1 VGLLA
6 VKLIL
11 APAFVVGASLA
22 SRRFGPRI
30 GGLIAGLPV
39 VAGPILL
46 VYALAHGRAFAAG
59 AAAGTLLGLVS
70 LTAFLVVYS
79 RVGAY
84 ISWPVTL
91 LAGWLTFALATAVLS
106 MFSIPVGAALALAAM
121 GVLAGFAALPHPS
134 GAESASTPPLWDLP
148 LRAVCAGTL
157 VLTLAALSGQLG
169 PRLSGLLAPFPII
182 ATVLATFT
190 HAQRGVEDVRRMSRG
205 MVAGFCAFALFC
217 FTVSVALRT
226 LDTAASFA
234 LATVVAL
241 ATQTVMLGLVYLRS
255 ADRLPLV
262 AAMRIRVGDTHDHAP
277 VRVRGRAQR

>member
-1 VGLLA
+1 MGLLA

-11 APAFVVGASLA
+11 APVFVVGASLG

-39 VAGPILL
+39 VAGPVLL
-46 VYALAHGRAFAAG
+46 VYALAHGRAFASG

-79 RVGAY
+79 RVGVRL
-84 ISWPVTL
+84 SWPVTL
-91 LAGWLTFALATAVLS
+91 LAGWLTFGLVTAVLS
-106 MFSIPVGAALALAAM
+106 MFSISVGAALVLAAA
-121 GVLAGFAALPHPS
+121 GVSAGFMALPHPA
-134 GAESASTPPLWDLP
+134 GAESAGTPPLWDLP
-148 LRAVCAGTL
+148 LRATCAAAL
-157 VLTLAALSGQLG
+157 VLTLAAVSGQLG
-169 PRLSGLLAPFPII
+169 PRLSGLLAPFPIA

-190 HAQRGVEDVRRMSRG
+190 HAQRGVDDVRRMSRG

-226 LDTAASFA
+226 LDIAASFA

-255 ADRLPLV
+255 PDRLSLDL
-262 AAMRIRVGDTHDHAP
+262 AEGRIGAP
-277 VRVRGRAQR
+277 VWARRRVRR